1 MTAAL
6 DDLDPDEFAPGEL
19 ADDGLDAGDLAAR
32 APRRTATTRVTVRR
46 VGSRAAGLSDDRD
59 VVVVEEPLRIHVEQG
74 GHRHLL
80 GSTMR
85 TPGHDLELAAGLAVG
100 EGVVTS
106 ADQIRSVRPCR
117 DGRGPVA
124 NEVTVVV
131 TAEAVIR
138 AEQLGRVSTPSS
150 ACGLCGRD
158 AIDAAVA
165 GAPRI
170 TREVRVATKV
180 LGALPERMR
189 AEQRVFAR
197 TGGLHA
203 AALADRHGT
212 VAVVREDVGRH
223 NAVDKV
229 VGHHLL
235 AGTPADVL
243 VVSGR
248 AGFEIVQK
256 AAMAGIPVVASVSA
270 PTSLAVDAARAC
282 GLTLAAFVRDGRMT
296 VYAGAERIT

>member
-1 MTAAL
+1 
-6 DDLDPDEFAPGEL
+6 
-19 ADDGLDAGDLAAR
+19 
-32 APRRTATTRVTVRR
+32 
-46 VGSRAAGLSDDRD
+46 
-59 VVVVEEPLRIHVEQG
+59 
-74 GHRHLL
+74 
-80 GSTMR
+80 MR

-100 EGVVTS
+100 EGVVTA

-131 TAEAVIR
+131 STGAVIR

-158 AIDAAVA
+158 SIDAVVA
-165 GAPRI
+165 GAPRT
-170 TREVRVATKV
+170 TRDVQVAADT
-180 LGALPERMR
+180 LGALPDRMR

-203 AALADRHGT
+203 AALADRYGT

-229 VGHHLL
+229 VGHHIL

-270 PTSLAVDAARAC
+270 PTSLAVDVARAC
-282 GLTLAAFVRDGRMT
+282 GLTLAAFVRAGRMT
-296 VYAGAERIT
+296 VYSGAERIT